1 MRSDRY
7 EYVKS
12 HQLVR
17 NAPFTRARPF
27 VGAALVICALGVAL
41 PSAAQSVAAVELTG
55 EPSSSGI
62 SGFPG
67 SKFTL
72 GDANS
77 GSRALVGVVSRER
90 SNEPCFVSVG
100 WEDVNESG
108 TNGAVTKD
116 LCGNK
121 GPNSGTMGVTYANT
135 GGTCCGCNERNE
147 LTLFQR

>member
-7 EYVKS
+7 EHIQS
-12 HQLVR
+12 HRLVR

-27 VGAALVICALGVAL
+27 VGAALVICALGFAL
-41 PSAAQSVAAVELTG
+41 PSAAQSVATVELTG
-55 EPSSSGI
+55 EPSS
-62 SGFPG
+62 GFPG
-67 SKFTL
+67 STFTL

-90 SNEPCFVSVG
+90 SDEPCFVSVG

-121 GPNSGTMGVTYANT
+121 GPNSGTMGATYANT
-135 GGTCCGCNERNE
+135 GGTA
-147 LTLFQR
+147 T